1 MGRDRRQR
9 RLNERRSQGA
19 KPAGASGAGGAGG
32 NRRPPPP
39 SKPAWRETID
49 SWGGFTVVGAV
60 AGAVLIAAVLVFL
73 NRPGA
78 TVNSDPFEAR
88 DHSGAT
94 QNGFVLGDPN
104 APVRLIEYSDFQ
116 CPFCHRFWDEVEPT
130 LVAEYV
136 ATGKA
141 SIEYRNYVFLGAES
155 QGAAEAAACA
165 ADQNLFWDFH
175 DLLFHRQGQENSGVY
190 SDSNLKKYAAQLGEA
205 IPAFDVGAWESCY
218 NAGTHTE
225 AIREQS
231 RIASNQGI
239 VSTPTMLVNGQAIL
253 GAQPL
258 DTYRQAIDAALA
270 GN

>member
-1 MGRDRRQR
+1 VGRDRRQQ

-19 KPAGASGAGGAGG
+19 KPAVTPGAGGQGG
-32 NRRPPPP
+32 NRRP

-49 SWGGFTVVGAV
+49 SWGGLTVVGAV
-60 AGAVLIAAVLVFL
+60 VGAVLIAAFLIFL

-88 DHSGAT
+88 EHGGAP
-94 QNGFVLGDPN
+94 QSGFVLGDPN

-130 LVAEYV
+130 LVDEYV

-141 SIEYRNYVFLGAES
+141 TIEYRNYVFIGAES
-155 QGAAEAAACA
+155 QRAAEAAACA

-175 DLLFHRQGQENSGVY
+175 DMLFHRQGQENAGVY
-190 SDSNLKKYAAQLGEA
+190 SDSNLKTYARQVQETV
-205 IPAFDVGAWESCY
+205 PEFDVDAWESCF

-231 RIASNQGI
+231 RVASNQGI
-239 VSTPTMLVNGQAIL
+239 ASTPTLLVNGRAIV
-253 GAQPL
+253 GAQAL